1 MKFGYMIIYVPD
13 VAASLQFFS
22 SAFGLSIRFLHESA
36 TYGELETGETALAFA
51 ADELAAMNF
60 STGHVSAHSSPKPL
74 GIEVGLVT
82 EDVPA
87 AHARALQAGATEISA
102 PSTKPWGQ
110 TISYVRC
117 PDGTLVELC
126 TPVMHKSGVTHD

>member
-36 TYGELETGETALAFA
+36 TYGELETGETVLAFA

-60 STGHVSAHSSPKPL
+60 STWPCFGALVRQTARSRSRTGDRGRSSGSCQSAAS
-74 GIEVGLVT
+74 
-82 EDVPA
+82 
-87 AHARALQAGATEISA
+87 RR
-102 PSTKPWGQ
+102 
-110 TISYVRC
+110 Y
-117 PDGTLVELC
+117 
-126 TPVMHKSGVTHD
+126 

>member
-22 SAFGLSIRFLHESA
+22 SAFGIATRFLHESA
-36 TYGELETGETALAFA
+36 TYGELDTGETTLAFA

-60 STGHVSAHSSPKPL
+60 SAGHISAHTSPKPL

-82 EDVPA
+82 DDVPA
-87 AHARALQAGATEISA
+87 AHAKALHAGATEIAA
-102 PSTKPWGQ
+102 PLIKPWGQ
-110 TISYVRC
+110 TVSYVRC

-126 TPVMHKSGVTHD
+126 TPVQV